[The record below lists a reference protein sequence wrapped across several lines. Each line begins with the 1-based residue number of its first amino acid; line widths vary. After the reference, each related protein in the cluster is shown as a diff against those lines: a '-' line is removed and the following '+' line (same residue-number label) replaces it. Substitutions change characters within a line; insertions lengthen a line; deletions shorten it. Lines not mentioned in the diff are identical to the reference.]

1 MEDPTRRPDA
11 LPEDGQPDADR
22 AAHLELVRDGYDAV
36 YGTGP
41 ESALLQHLWSTHASG
56 PGFPPAFAH
65 ISFLTMDEAEVLAS
79 ASGLSDG
86 DHLVDVACGTGGPG
100 LLVAALTGAHLT
112 GVDLSPVGIAGAVAR
127 SERVG
132 MTGSSRFVVGTFER
146 TGLPDG
152 CADAVLSVDAIQYS
166 LDKRAALAEMA
177 RLLRPGGRLLLTG
190 FEVDPA
196 RVAGFPVLG
205 LDPVDD
211 FNPLLSEA
219 GFELE
224 SYEESDRWQE
234 RLVAAY
240 DAVLDEA
247 AALRSE
253 MGEQGYAPLA
263 LEASTTLGFEPYR
276 RRVLVV
282 ASRREGTG

>member
-1 MEDPTRRPDA
+1 
-11 LPEDGQPDADR
+11 
-22 AAHLELVRDGYDAV
+22 LVRDGYDAL
-36 YGTGP
+36 YETGTDS
-41 ESALLQHLWSTHASG
+41 EVLQRLWATHATG
-56 PGFPPAFAH
+56 VDYPPAFAH
-65 ISFLTMDEAEVLAS
+65 ISFLTMDEAEELSS
-79 ASGLSDG
+79 ASGLHEG

-112 GVDLSPVGIAGAVAR
+112 GVDLSPVGIAKAVAR

-146 TGLPDG
+146 TGLPDA
-152 CADAVLSVDAIQYS
+152 CADAVMSVDAIQYS
-166 LDKRAALAEMA
+166 LDKRAGLVEMA

-211 FNPLLSEA
+211 FNPLLSET

-224 SYEESDRWQE
+224 SYEESERWNE
-234 RLVAAY
+234 RLLAAY
-240 DAVLDEA
+240 DAVLEEA
-247 AALRSE
+247 AALSSE
-253 MGEQGYAPLA
+253 MGERGYAPLA

-282 ASRREGTG
+282 ASRRDDAG